1 MNSEWDLV
9 LVGIA
14 ALLAGVVNAIAGG
27 GTLITFPVLSA
38 LGIPLVAASVTNIVA
53 LCPGYLGGALAQR
66 NELRGQTRLLWLVL
80 PVAVI
85 GGLGGGALLLNTG
98 EKSFRALV
106 PFLILGASLLM
117 AVQDPLRAWIARRGA
132 SARSAMLG
140 GIGVAFLIALAALY
154 GGYFNA
160 GLSIVVMGVLGLM
173 LDETATRLNAIKQAV
188 SFSTTG
194 AAAVFFV
201 FSAEVL
207 WMTALVMALAALA
220 GGAFGARLASRIK
233 PSTLRWCVVAAGTV
247 VGLNYLVR

>member
-9 LVGIA
+9 FVGIA
-14 ALLAGVVNAIAGG
+14 ALVAGAVNAIAGG
-27 GTLITFPVLSA
+27 GTLITFPILSA
-38 LGIPLVAASVTNIVA
+38 LGVPLVAASVTNIVA

-85 GGLGGGALLLNTG
+85 GGLGGGALLLNTE
-98 EKSFRALV
+98 EKSFRTLV

-117 AVQDPLRAWIARRGA
+117 AIQDPLRAWIARRGS
-132 SARSAMLG
+132 SAKSAVMG
-140 GIGVAFLIALAALY
+140 AIGVALLIALAALY

-160 GLSIVVMGVLGLM
+160 GLSIVVMGVLGVM
-173 LDETATRLNAIKQAV
+173 LDETSTRLNAVKQAI

-194 AAAVFFV
+194 AAAVFFL

-207 WMTALVMALAALA
+207 WITALVMALAALA
-220 GGAFGARLASRIK
+220 GGNLGGRFAGRIK
-233 PSTLRWCVVAAGTV
+233 PSTLRWCVVAVGTL
-247 VGLNYLVR
+247 VGINYLVR

>member
-9 LVGIA
+9 FVGIA
-14 ALLAGVVNAIAGG
+14 ALVAGAVNAIAGG
-27 GTLITFPVLSA
+27 GTLITFPLLSA
-38 LGIPLVAASVTNIVA
+38 LGVPLVAASVTNIVA

-66 NELRGQTRLLWLVL
+66 KDLSGQSRLLWIVL

-85 GGLGGGALLLNTG
+85 GGSAGGALLLNTE

-117 AVQDPLRAWIARRGA
+117 AVQDPLRAWIARRGP
-132 SARSAMLG
+132 SAKSAVLG
-140 GIGVAFLIALAALY
+140 GIGVAILIALAALY

-173 LDETATRLNAIKQAV
+173 LDESFTRLNAVKQVV

-207 WMTALVMALAALA
+207 WMAALVMALAALA
-220 GGAFGARLASRIK
+220 GGVLGGRLAGYIK
-233 PSTLRWCVVAAGTV
+233 PTTLRWCVVAAGTV
-247 VGLNYLVR
+247 VGLDYLVR

>member
-1 MNSEWDLV
+1 MNTEWDLV
-9 LVGIA
+9 FVGIA
-14 ALLAGVVNAIAGG
+14 ALVAGLVNAIAGG

-38 LGIPLVAASVTNIVA
+38 LGVPLVVASVTNIVA

-66 NELRGQTRLLWLVL
+66 KDLSGQSRLLWIVL

-85 GGLGGGALLLNTG
+85 GGSAGGALLLNTE
-98 EKSFRALV
+98 EKAFRTLV

-117 AVQDPLRAWIARRGA
+117 AVQDPLRAWIARRGPTA
-132 SARSAMLG
+132 KSAMLG
-140 GIGVAFLIALAALY
+140 GIGVGLLIALAALY

-160 GLSIVVMGVLGLM
+160 GLSIVVMGVLGLL
-173 LDETATRLNAIKQAV
+173 LDETSTRLNAVKQAI

-220 GGAFGARLASRIK
+220 GGVLGGRLASYIK
-233 PSTLRWCVVAAGTV
+233 PQTLRWCVVAAGTV
-247 VGLNYLVR
+247 VGLDYLVR

>member
-9 LVGIA
+9 FVGIA
-14 ALLAGVVNAIAGG
+14 ALVAGVVNAIAGG
-27 GTLITFPVLSA
+27 GTLITFPILSG
-38 LGIPLVAASVTNIVA
+38 LGVPLVAASVTNIVA

-66 NELRGQTRLLWLVL
+66 KELRGQTRLLWILL

-85 GGLGGGALLLNTG
+85 GGLGGGALLINTE
-98 EKSFRALV
+98 EKLFRGMV

-117 AVQDPLRAWIARRGA
+117 AVQEPLRAWIARRGA
-132 SARSAMLG
+132 AAKSALLG
-140 GIGVAFLIALAALY
+140 GIGVAILIAFAALY

-160 GLSIVVMGVLGLM
+160 GLSIVIMGVLGLL
-173 LDETATRLNAIKQAV
+173 LDETPTRLNAVKQAI

-207 WMTALVMALAALA
+207 WMTALVMALAAVV
-220 GGAFGARLASRIK
+220 GGVLGGRLASYIK
-233 PSTLRWCVVAAGTV
+233 PTTLRWCVVAAGTV
-247 VGLNYLVR
+247 VGLDYLLR